1 MALRLGAPVVWVG
14 RGLRDGRASVW
25 SCAGCALVFAGLL
38 LVVDGN
44 REMAVHL
51 GVPVAVAGQ

>member
-1 MALRLGAPVVWVG
+1 MLLCGPV
-14 RGLRDGRASVW
+14 RDARSF
-25 SCAGCALVFAGLL
+25 FAGLL
-38 LVVDGN
+38 LMVDGN